1 MRQSQ
6 YGVFGFSFLAVIIAV
21 VIYALVGDDIKL
33 RMYDG
38 MKEKRTDL
46 TDSRG
51 VMIYIMRAD
60 GIR

>member
-6 YGVFGFSFLAVIIAV
+6 YGVFGISFLVVIIAAV
-21 VIYALVGDDIKL
+21 VYALAGDDIELK
-33 RMYDG
+33 MYDG

>member
-21 VIYALVGDDIKL
+21 AVYALAGDDIELK
-33 RMYDG
+33 MYDG

-51 VMIYIMRAD
+51 GEDIYYES
-60 GIR
+60 

>member
-6 YGVFGFSFLAVIIAV
+6 YGVFGISFLVVIIAV
-21 VIYALVGDDIKL
+21 VVYVLAGDDIEP
-33 RMYDG
+33 RIYDE

>member
-6 YGVFGFSFLAVIIAV
+6 YGVFGISFLVVIFAV
-21 VIYALVGDDIKL
+21 VVYALVGDDIEP

-51 VMIYIMRAD
+51 VMIYIVRAD

>member
-6 YGVFGFSFLAVIIAV
+6 YGVFGFSFLAVIIAGV
-21 VIYALVGDDIKL
+21 VYALVGDDIKL

-60 GIR
+60 GI